1 MEEMSLKLDR
11 MTSRLEGNAPYY
23 QQRPRSNYKDQARCF
38 GCGQFGHFK
47 SECPELPQTTVAV
60 LTDLQSQ
67 QTEDSL
73 SDNEQTEI
81 VQDLD
86 SMYNSRLSHPLN
98 DVEGDSTE
106 ISEVN
111 FYVGCC
117 FVDSDYEEPHG
128 SRREGDSVSMNGLAL
143 EKTDCT
149 AWTIPCG
156 EEPLPSDPMDYSVN
170 MIECSQEGDRTPQ
183 LAIVNAVSRGYK
195 PSEAVTRGPAVHL
208 SEPPVGGFGLTNGFE
223 CRGIA
228 ALIDTGASVSMVES
242 SIATL
247 LKAKLLPLDQR
258 QLEIIRTAD
267 GDTMHLTGYIKACLV
282 IGKGVY
288 PHRFYVRGRQ
298 LAANGRQRRY
308 EMIIGVDLLDKI
320 GSCTVDFNRRELILR
335 DPELKSTY
343 LYRLDP
349 KENRLII
356 RCHAGK
362 TWSMGSNSSLPD
374 IPRIPRVQTG
384 SREAYRPARTDNSV
398 PARSVIP
405 ASAGTAVKK
414 PSQREGQKSPTAA
427 SKQKKPS
434 LLSKERKKELT
445 LKLAELQAKRNAAKA
460 SAAEPGNESSAPVR
474 TVSALSV
481 EDNSAE
487 ESEEEWD
494 YIAQTLNDSR
504 LEERGVG

>member
-1 MEEMSLKLDR
+1 L
-11 MTSRLEGNAPYY
+11 T
-23 QQRPRSNYKDQARCF
+23 QAAV
-38 GCGQFGHFK
+38 
-47 SECPELPQTTVAV
+47 TV
-60 LTDLQSQ
+60 LTELQSQ
-67 QTEDSL
+67 QIEPSL

-81 VQDLD
+81 IEDLE
-86 SMYNSRLSHPLN
+86 SMYNSRLTHPLN
-98 DVEGDSTE
+98 DVEDDSTE
-106 ISEVN
+106 VSEVN

-117 FVDSDYEEPHG
+117 FIDSDDEEPHG
-128 SRREGDSVSMNGLAL
+128 SRKIMDAVSIDGLAL
-143 EKTDCT
+143 DRTDHT
-149 AWTIPCG
+149 AWIIPCG
-156 EEPLPSDPMDYSVN
+156 AETQTNDPMDYSVN
-170 MIECSQEGDRTPQ
+170 MIECSREGDSNSQ
-183 LAIVNAVSRGYK
+183 LTIVNAVSKGYK
-195 PSEAVTRGPAVHL
+195 PSEIVPRGPAIHL

-247 LKAKLLPLDQR
+247 LKAKLLPLDQK

-298 LAANGRQRRY
+298 LTANGRRRAY

-320 GSCTVDFNRRELILR
+320 GSCTVDFNRRELVLR

-362 TWSMGSNSSLPD
+362 TWSMGSTSSLPN
-374 IPRIPRVQTG
+374 IPRVPRIQTG

-398 PARSVIP
+398 PARTVSP
-405 ASAGTAVKK
+405 AFVGPVMKK
-414 PSQREGQKSPTAA
+414 PSQREGQKSPISA
-427 SKQKKPS
+427 SKQKKPG
-434 LLSKERKKELT
+434 LLSKERNKELT
-445 LKLAELQAKRNAAKA
+445 LKLAELQARRIAAKA
-460 SAAEPGNESSAPVR
+460 PAAVPGNESSAPVR
-474 TVSALSV
+474 TVNALSI

-487 ESEEEWD
+487 NSEEEWD
-494 YIAQTLNDSR
+494 YIAHSLNELS
-504 LEERGVG
+504 LGERGVG